1 MKTLVGCATDTAEM
15 MIEAI
20 VNVGILGCGAMGR
33 ELALATDSD
42 RIPNAR
48 VVALFDIDEKA
59 VAGLSADLSNPPT
72 GYSDIDTFV
81 AHPGLGLVV
90 ECASQAAARAHAA
103 KILRT
108 GAALIL
114 MSSGALTD
122 PDVYEEMS
130 DAARS
135 SGGKVIVPSGAIGGI
150 DAIRAVKHLLE
161 TVTLTTTKPPLA
173 LSGAPGFAEWE
184 DREITEATVIFDGP
198 ASEAVRLFPA
208 NVNVGATLSLAG
220 IGPTQTMVTVIAD
233 PDAPGNVHQIEAS
246 GSFGKFKFEFIN
258 EPHPANP
265 KTSYLAPLAAIE
277 ALRTYCDTGP
287 RIGS

>member
-1 MKTLVGCATDTAEM
+1 MTES
-15 MIEAI
+15 I

-33 ELALATDSD
+33 ELALAADSD
-42 RIPNAR
+42 RISNAR
-48 VVALFDIDEKA
+48 VAALFDIDENA
-59 VAGLSADLSNPPT
+59 IASLSRDLSSQPT
-72 GYSDIDTFV
+72 GYSDIADFV
-81 AHPGLGLVV
+81 AHPDLGLVV
-90 ECASQAAARAHAA
+90 ECASQAAAHAYA
-103 KILRT
+103 TTILKT
-108 GAALIL
+108 GVTLIL

-122 PDVYEEMS
+122 PDVYEELS
-130 DAARS
+130 VAARS

-150 DAIRAVKHLLE
+150 DAVRAVAHLLE

-173 LSGAPGFAEWE
+173 LTGAPGFAEWE
-184 DREITEATVIFDGP
+184 DREITEATVIFEGS

-220 IGPTQTMVTVIAD
+220 IGPTQTRVTVIAD
-233 PDAPGNVHQIEAS
+233 PDAPGNVHQIDAR

-265 KTSYLAPLAAIE
+265 KTSYLAALAAIE
-277 ALRTYCDTGP
+277 ALRTYCDPGP

>member
-1 MKTLVGCATDTAEM
+1 M
-15 MIEAI
+15 MTEAI

-33 ELALATDSD
+33 ELALAADGDGVPT
-42 RIPNAR
+42 AR
-48 VVALFDIDEKA
+48 VVALFDIDENA
-59 VAGLSADLSNPPT
+59 VAALSADLSGPPA
-72 GYSDIDTFV
+72 GYSDIDAFV
-81 AHPGLGLVV
+81 AHPGLELVV

-103 KILRT
+103 TILDT
-108 GAALIL
+108 GVALIL

-122 PDVYEEMS
+122 TDIYRELN
-130 DAARS
+130 DAAS
-135 SGGKVIVPSGAIGGI
+135 ASGGKVIVPSGAIGGI
-150 DAIRAVKHLLE
+150 DAIRAVEHLLE
-161 TVTLTTTKPPLA
+161 TVTLTTTKPPGALA
-173 LSGAPGFAEWE
+173 GAPGFAEWE

-198 ASEAVRLFPA
+198 ASEAVSLFPA

-220 IGPTQTMVTVIAD
+220 IGPEETRVTVIAD

-265 KTSYLAPLAAIE
+265 KTSYLAALAAIE
-277 ALRTYCDTGP
+277 ALRSYCDTGP